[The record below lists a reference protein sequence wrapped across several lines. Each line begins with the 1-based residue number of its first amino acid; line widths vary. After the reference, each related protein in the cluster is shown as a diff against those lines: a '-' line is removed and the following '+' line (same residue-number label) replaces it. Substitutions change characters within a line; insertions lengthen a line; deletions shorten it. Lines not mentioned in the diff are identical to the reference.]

1 MSILIIFKKRCMHP
15 TKNVLASVSH
25 FFCVSIFRLSH
36 TRARDG
42 QKYAICL
49 TLVKRPKILKT
60 LFSSLAKK
68 NIQRKLIFP
77 FNKIKII
84 DTGKSQN
91 DEKKVFNT
99 SYEKETIFRVRI
111 RVE

>member
-1 MSILIIFKKRCMHP
+1 MYLRVSPIFFVFRFFDYHTLAHEMVKKIRSICN
-15 TKNVLASVSH
+15 TCEN
-25 FFCVSIFRLSH
+25 
-36 TRARDG
+36 
-42 QKYAICL
+42 
-49 TLVKRPKILKT
+49 RPKILKT

>member
-1 MSILIIFKKRCMHP
+1 MYLR
-15 TKNVLASVSH
+15 VSPI

-42 QKYAICL
+42 QKYAQCIICFN
-49 TLVKRPKILKT
+49 TCKNRPKILKT

>member
-1 MSILIIFKKRCMHP
+1 MHP

-42 QKYAICL
+42 QKYAQFVSVYVL
-49 TLVKRPKILKT
+49 TLVKTDQKYSKLCFRPLQ
-60 LFSSLAKK
+60 KK

>member
-1 MSILIIFKKRCMHP
+1 L
-15 TKNVLASVSH
+15 
-25 FFCVSIFRLSH
+25 
-36 TRARDG
+36 
-42 QKYAICL
+42 Q
-49 TLVKRPKILKT
+49 
-60 LFSSLAKK
+60 KK

>member
-1 MSILIIFKKRCMHP
+1 MYAPNKKCTCECLP
-15 TKNVLASVSH
+15 

-42 QKYAICL
+42 QKYAQFVSVSYVL
-49 TLVKRPKILKT
+49 TLVKTDQKYSKLCFRPLQ
-60 LFSSLAKK
+60 KK
-68 NIQRKLIFP
+68 YIQRKLIFP